1 MLTTVIIILREFLE
15 AALLISLLSVLHL
28 KFFSKKIWIIATVIV
43 GVIGSFGYAKSFANI
58 SEWFDGSGQE
68 VTTGLSLLITGGC
81 LAIQIAYLNALYRRP
96 IHLTAAKNTTL
107 FWVAIVSAAFII
119 VMAITREGAEIFL
132 YYSTINV
139 QPGNSASM
147 LIGGMIGAGLG
158 VCTGVLSFVVLDQL
172 RLKSFVVTT
181 TLLLA
186 LMAAGL
192 NAEAIQ
198 LFIQAGWIMSSE
210 AVWDSSS
217 LIPEPSVAG
226 QLLYAIFS
234 YEATPTREEVL
245 AWLASM
251 LSLACLLLW
260 IHNRQGTGEQK

>member
-28 KFFSKKIWIIATVIV
+28 KFFSKKIWIIAAVVV
-43 GVIGSFGYAKSFANI
+43 GGIGSFGYANSFATI
-58 SEWFDGSGQE
+58 SNCFEGNGQE
-68 VTTGLSLLITGGC
+68 VITGLSLLITGGC
-81 LAIQIAYLNALYRRP
+81 LAMQIAYLNILYRQP
-96 IHLTAAKNTTL
+96 AHLTTANNTAL
-107 FWVAIVSAAFII
+107 FVATIVSAAFII
-119 VMAITREGAEIFL
+119 VMAIVREGAEILL

-147 LIGGMIGAGLG
+147 VIGGMIGAGLG
-158 VCTGVLSFVVLDQL
+158 VCTGVLSFVVIDQL
-172 RLKSFVVTT
+172 RLKSFVITI

-186 LMAAGL
+186 FMAAGL
-192 NAEAIQ
+192 IAEAIQ
-198 LFIQAGWIMSSE
+198 LFIQAGWIMGSE
-210 AVWDSSS
+210 SVWDSSS

-245 AWLASM
+245 AWLTSM
-251 LSLACLLLW
+251 FSLVCLLLW
-260 IHNRQGTGEQK
+260 IHNRQQIGGQK